1 MKKYN
6 FIKIGNRKIG
16 LNFRPLVIFE
26 LGINHNGS
34 LKLAKKI
41 VDDAIKAGAEIIK
54 HQTHIPEDEMS
65 LEAKKIIPINA
76 NKNIYDLIEKCS
88 LNEKQELILKKYI
101 EKKGALFLS
110 TPFSRK
116 AVDRLIKFKVK
127 AFKIGSGECNNYP
140 LVDYI
145 ASFGKPIIISTG
157 MNNINSIKKAIQ
169 ILKKR
174 GVQYAILHTTNLYP
188 TKHNQ
193 VRLNALFELRKLFP
207 RTVIGLS
214 DHTGENY
221 TSYAAIAMGASIIEK
236 HFIDNSS
243 RKGPDIP
250 ASVNTAQMLDLLKG
264 VNLIHSA
271 IPGGIKPI
279 MKERKTAKFAFAS
292 VVANSDLKK
301 GDILNKDNIWVRRP
315 GNGDFDA
322 YKYYSLLG
330 KRINA
335 NVKKNTQIKKIHF
348 SKKKINEKN

>member
-1 MKKYN
+1 M
-6 FIKIGNRKIG
+6 KIGTRKIG
-16 LNFRPLVIFE
+16 PDFRPLVIFE

-65 LEAKKIIPINA
+65 LEAKKIVPINA
-76 NKNIYDLIEKCS
+76 NKNIYDLIEECS
-88 LNEKQELILKKYI
+88 LNETEEMELKKYI
-101 EKKGALFLS
+101 EKKGAIFLS

-116 AVDRLIKFKVK
+116 AVDRLVKFKVK

-157 MNNINSIKKAIQ
+157 MNDINSIKKAIK

-174 GVQYAILHTTNLYP
+174 KVQYAILHTTNLYP
-188 TKHNQ
+188 TNHNQ
-193 VRLNALFELRKLFP
+193 VRLNALTELKKMFP
-207 RTVIGLS
+207 NTVIGLS
-214 DHTGENY
+214 DHTGDNF

-243 RKGPDIP
+243 RKGPDIS
-250 ASVNTAQMLDLLKG
+250 ASVNTKQMMELIKG
-264 VNLIHSA
+264 VDLIHKA

-279 MKERKTAKFAFAS
+279 SKEKKTANFAFAS
-292 VVANSDLKK
+292 VVANKDLEK
-301 GDILNKDNIWVRRP
+301 GTILNRNNIWVRRP
-315 GNGDFDA
+315 GNGDFRA
-322 YKYYSLLG
+322 EEYYSLIG
-330 KRINA
+330 KKIKFKI
-335 NVKKNTQIKKIHF
+335 KKNTQIKKFHF
-348 SKKKINEKN
+348 N